1 MSDEGPSTPEA
12 PELQHA
18 EGTPHL
24 PGPSFW
30 PILLAVGIAMSLIGV
45 ITKIE
50 VVVIGLVIV
59 VASLVGWVREARH
72 EYRSLP

>member
-1 MSDEGPSTPEA
+1 MSSEEPKA
-12 PELQHA
+12 ELPVNPA
-18 EGTPHL
+18 GEETHL

-30 PILLAVGIAMSLIGV
+30 PILLAIGIAMSLIGV

-50 VVVIGLVIV
+50 VVAVGLVIV
-59 VASLVGWVREARH
+59 LVSLFGWVREARH

>member
-1 MSDEGPSTPEA
+1 MSNDQPPAPEA
-12 PELQHA
+12 ADGHQGQDA
-18 EGTPHL
+18 AHL

-50 VVVIGLVIV
+50 VVVIGLAVV
-59 VASLVGWVREARH
+59 VAALAGWVREARH

>member
-1 MSDEGPSTPEA
+1 MSNEAPASPEA
-12 PELQHA
+12 PKLPHA

-30 PILLAVGIAMSLIGV
+30 PFLLAVGIAMSLIGV

-59 VASLVGWVREARH
+59 VVSLVGWVRGARH

>member
-1 MSDEGPSTPEA
+1 MSNEEAQAEAPVNPAGDEGH
-12 PELQHA
+12 Q
-18 EGTPHL
+18 

-30 PILLAVGIAMSLIGV
+30 PILLAIGIATSLIGV

-50 VVVIGLVIV
+50 VVAVGLLLTLV
-59 VASLVGWVREARH
+59 SLVGWVREARH

>member
-1 MSDEGPSTPEA
+1 MSSDQPPAPEA
-12 PELQHA
+12 V
-18 EGTPHL
+18 EGHHGEDAPHL

-30 PILLAVGIAMSLIGV
+30 PFLLALGIAMSLIGV

-50 VVVIGLVIV
+50 VVVIGLVVV
-59 VASLVGWVREARH
+59 VAALAGWVREARH

>member
-1 MSDEGPSTPEA
+1 MSNEQPPAPEA
-12 PELQHA
+12 PEGHHGDHPTHQ
-18 EGTPHL
+18 

-59 VASLVGWVREARH
+59 VASLAGWVREARH